1 MRTRGLRGASFVR
14 SFPVIF
20 FFISYVFRIRRRIR
34 LPIWQ
39 AKRGPYSCAV
49 KAIHLLLATCAAT
62 LHAQD
67 VHVAVP
73 AAGKLYHGLYWGG
86 VGTDEHDPTEHDVTP
101 IDVARYEQAV
111 GKQTAWIYLAK
122 IGRASCRERVC
133 NDV

>member
-20 FFISYVFRIRRRIR
+20 FFISYVFRIRERIR

-39 AKRGPYSCAV
+39 ASRAPYSCAV

-73 AAGKLYHGLYWGG
+73 PAGKLYHGLYWGRG
-86 VGTDEHDPTEHDVTP
+86 GAREPRPTEDGVTARG
-101 IDVARYEQAV
+101 VARYERA
-111 GKQTAWIYLAK
+111 GGEQTTR
-122 IGRASCRERVC
+122 G
-133 NDV
+133 

>member
-101 IDVARYEQAV
+101 ITWRGTSKRLAN
-111 GKQTAWIYLAK
+111 KQR
-122 IGRASCRERVC
+122 GS
-133 NDV
+133 

>member
-62 LHAQD
+62 LHAQV
-67 VHVAVP
+67 VHVAVS

-86 VGTDEHDPTEHDVTP
+86 DGTVEHDANDHDDTP
-101 IDVARYEQAV
+101 IDVARYDSPV
-111 GKQTAWIYLAK
+111 
-122 IGRASCRERVC
+122 V
-133 NDV
+133 

>member
-20 FFISYVFRIRRRIR
+20 FFISYVFRTRERIR

-39 AKRGPYSCAV
+39 ANRAPYSCAA

-62 LHAQD
+62 LHAHD

-73 AAGKLYHGLYWGG
+73 PAGKLYHGLYWGWAR
-86 VGTDEHDPTEHDVTP
+86 TDDPVPTEHGLRPTD
-101 IDVARYEQAV
+101 
-111 GKQTAWIYLAK
+111 
-122 IGRASCRERVC
+122 
-133 NDV
+133 

>member
-20 FFISYVFRIRRRIR
+20 FFISYVFRIRERIR

-39 AKRGPYSCAV
+39 ANRAPYSCAV

-73 AAGKLYHGLYWGG
+73 PAGKLYHGLYWGG
-86 VGTDEHDPTEHDVTP
+86 GGACVAHPNEHDGTPHDGGPEQPTGCE
-101 IDVARYEQAV
+101 
-111 GKQTAWIYLAK
+111 QTA
-122 IGRASCRERVC
+122 
-133 NDV
+133 